1 MPFTPTSAS
10 WINQVERC
18 FGLITEDRI
27 RCGVFKSVAELEA
40 AIEQYL
46 KHHNADPKPFVW
58 TASATAILEKVARG
72 RQVLEPL
79 H

>member
-1 MPFTPTSAS
+1 VIGEGNPYRDWVGHLVPKLLLT
-10 WINQVERC
+10 
-18 FGLITEDRI
+18 
-27 RCGVFKSVAELEA
+27 LEA

-46 KHHNADPKPFVW
+46 ETHNADPRPFVW

-72 RQVLEPL
+72 RQTLESA